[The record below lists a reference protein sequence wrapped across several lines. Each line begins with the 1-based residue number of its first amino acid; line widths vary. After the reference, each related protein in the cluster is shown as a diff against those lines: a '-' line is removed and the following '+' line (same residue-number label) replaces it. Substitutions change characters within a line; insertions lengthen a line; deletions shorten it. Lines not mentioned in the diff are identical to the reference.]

1 MMFWVHMTPNIISFL
16 DKYFI
21 LISIILIIKFKAWVI
36 FFTRSYLGDLD
47 INLYYINIYYM
58 IVNISDVSS

>member
-1 MMFWVHMTPNIISFL
+1 MMPNIISFS

-21 LISIILIIKFKAWVI
+21 LISIILIIIFKALVI
-36 FFTRSYLGDLD
+36 FFTRSYLEDLD

-58 IVNISDVSS
+58 IVNISNVFR